1 MSAGL
6 VLSAE
11 IREKRFGD
19 RVVLRDVRL
28 ALRAGE
34 LVALVGASGC
44 GKSTLLRAIAGLD
57 DAYAG
62 EVRLD
67 GARRTGPS
75 RDTGVVFQEP
85 RLFPWLSVLDNVAF
99 ASGRAQ
105 RDDARAQALIDEVG
119 LAAHAQALPRQL
131 SGGQAQRAALARA
144 LYTRPRALLLDEPFS
159 ALDAST
165 RGRLQALLCALVR
178 HHRLA
183 ALLVT
188 HDVDEALALA
198 DRVVVLAAS
207 PGRVRDEF
215 APAALTRVAARGR
228 ILHVLQG
235 HPAVATE

>member
-1 MSAGL
+1 MMSDIA
-6 VLSAE
+6 LSAE

-44 GKSTLLRAIAGLD
+44 GKSTLLRVVAGLD

-67 GARRTGPS
+67 GARREGPT

-99 ASGRAQ
+99 AAERGQ
-105 RDDARAQALIDEVG
+105 RDEARARALIDEVG

-165 RGRLQALLCALVR
+165 RGRLQGLLGALVR

-188 HDVDEALALA
+188 HDVDEAVALA
-198 DRVVVLAAS
+198 DRVVVLDAS

-215 APAALTRVAARGR
+215 APAATDREAARER
-228 ILHVLQG
+228 ILHVLHG
-235 HPAVATE
+235 HPAAATS